1 MESILI
7 HVSFIF
13 LIVKGQEV
21 LGAQRFLEEPRSLI
35 SAPGG
40 SVTFTCLVSNK
51 GGECRLTMKQ
61 VGHKDSRK
69 YLVTVTNMHGSDTAP
84 VHLTVRAPMPL
95 TSAITAASILALS
108 LIMLVCTCILCRTK
122 RKLCF
127 KAAAEK
133 ELVAQ
138 NGFNNKA
145 ESKISLVNETKDKVS
160 GVSPLKINPHSTK
173 V

>member
-1 MESILI
+1 M
-7 HVSFIF
+7 
-13 LIVKGQEV
+13 
-21 LGAQRFLEEPRSLI
+21 A
-35 SAPGG
+35 
-40 SVTFTCLVSNK
+40 
-51 GGECRLTMKQ
+51 
-61 VGHKDSRK
+61 
-69 YLVTVTNMHGSDTAP
+69 DTAP

-108 LIMLVCTCILCRTK
+108 LIMLVCTCILCRSK